1 MSRKSVS
8 IWLAIAV
15 LVFAARP
22 ALAQSNGAAEASKTI
37 WDGVYT
43 AAQAARGEA
52 VVAQNCGT
60 CHSSNEWASAMFISS
75 WSGRPISALQSQL
88 RTTMPFDSPG
98 RLSAAQYTDIVAY
111 MLKLNNAPVGDV
123 ELPTSD
129 DALNS
134 ITVTRPLAGN

>member
-15 LVFAARP
+15 LVLAARP
-22 ALAQSNGAAEASKTI
+22 GSAQSNGTAEASRTI

-52 VVAQNCGT
+52 VVAQNCGA
-60 CHSSNEWASAMFISS
+60 CHSSNEWAGAIFISS
-75 WSGRPISALQSQL
+75 WSGRPVSALQAQL

-111 MLKLNNAPVGDV
+111 MLKLNDAPVGET
-123 ELPTSD
+123 ELPSSD
-129 DALNS
+129 DALNT